1 MVKGTVADIINSF
14 SVKEIN
20 KHLIFLLL
28 DAFVIH
34 FLPESVIKDKR
45 Q

>member
-20 KHLIFLLL
+20 KHLIFLLV
-28 DAFVIH
+28 DTFVIH
-34 FLPESVIKDKR
+34 FLPESVTKDKR